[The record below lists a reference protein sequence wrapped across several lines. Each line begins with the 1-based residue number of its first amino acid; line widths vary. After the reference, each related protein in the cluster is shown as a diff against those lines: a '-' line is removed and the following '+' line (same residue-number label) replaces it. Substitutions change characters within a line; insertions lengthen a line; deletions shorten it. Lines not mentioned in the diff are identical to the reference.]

1 MWWLLLSLFS
11 CQWFYSSD
19 GSQTT
24 VQVFNVSSY
33 NKGINNSVKS
43 SVKIN
48 CFVDGESHSKG
59 SGNYLKYGKDK
70 FVLTAAHVV
79 NHCDEVHLINRYGST
94 VLGKV
99 VYQSDG
105 YRDIAIVKPE
115 QELSE
120 IEAVLYN
127 IDKKKTLGGKVY
139 FMGHPDELDFFLFE
153 GMVSVDGAD
162 GVFLHSTAWGGVS
175 GSVVF
180 NKQGKIIGVAKAV
193 KVTINPITGLPR
205 LLEDLVL
212 VSKVDFLT
220 METLR
225 DSLRDEG

>member
-1 MWWLLLSLFS
+1 MWSLLLTLFS

-19 GSQTT
+19 ANQTT

-33 NKGINNSVKS
+33 SKGIDNSIKS
-43 SVKIN
+43 SVKIS
-48 CFVDGESHSKG
+48 CYAEGEHRSKG
-59 SGNYLKYGKDK
+59 SGNYLKHGKHR

-79 NHCDEVHLINRYGST
+79 SGCDEVHLINRFGST
-94 VLGKV
+94 VLGDV

-105 YRDIAIVKPE
+105 HRDIAIVKPKY
-115 QELSE
+115 QLSE
-120 IEAVLYN
+120 IEPVLYN
-127 IDKKKTLGGKVY
+127 IDKSKTLGERVY

-153 GMVSVDGAD
+153 GMVSLDGTD

-180 NKQGKIIGVAKAV
+180 SKQGRVVGVAKAV

-205 LLEDLVL
+205 LLEDMVL

-225 DSLRDEG
+225 DSMDGKR

>member
-1 MWWLLLSLFS
+1 MWMVLVCFLA
-11 CQWFYSSD
+11 CQWFYNSD
-19 GSQTT
+19 EHQTT

-33 NKGINNSVKS
+33 NKGIDNSIKS
-43 SVKIN
+43 SVKIG
-48 CFVDGESHSKG
+48 CFNDGEFVSKG
-59 SGNYLKYGKDK
+59 SGNYLKRGKDK

-79 NHCDEVHLINRYGST
+79 NHCDEVHLVNRYGST

-99 VYQSDG
+99 VFQSDAH
-105 YRDIAIVKPE
+105 RDVAIVKPDH
-115 QELSE
+115 ELVE
-120 IEAVLYN
+120 IEPVLYN
-127 IDKKKTLGGKVY
+127 IDKNKTVGERVY

-153 GMVSVDGAD
+153 GMVSVVGVD

-180 NKQGKIIGVAKAV
+180 SKQGRIIGVAKAV
-193 KVTINPITGLPR
+193 KVTVNPITGLPR

-225 DSLRDEG
+225 DSMDGR